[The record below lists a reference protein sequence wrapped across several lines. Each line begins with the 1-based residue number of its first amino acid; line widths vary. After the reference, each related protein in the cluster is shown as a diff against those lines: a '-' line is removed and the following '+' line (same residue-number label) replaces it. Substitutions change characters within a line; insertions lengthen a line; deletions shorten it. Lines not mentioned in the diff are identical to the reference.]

1 MTFDPARYHAHLTT
15 RWLGR
20 PLEHAP
26 EIDSTSSHLKRLA
39 RSGAEPLEP
48 GRTVLADAQTAGYG
62 QQGRSWVS
70 GETRGL
76 YVSTWLPARVIAT
89 PFTLVAG
96 VALAGALRE
105 LTGSPAIG
113 LKWVNDLVAHG
124 RKLGGLLAEVVGSPT
139 LPERPHG
146 LILGIGLNL
155 MPPGLEE
162 AIALSELGPVP
173 SREELLATLWNHL
186 EREIERQET
195 EGTAP
200 LLEGWRSYAVTL
212 GTSVRVQRHAEVVE
226 GLAEDIS
233 ETGALLVRQADGS
246 VRAIES
252 GTVRR
257 ADGRYC

>member
-1 MTFDPARYHAHLTT
+1 MKFDPTLYQSYLTT

-20 PLEHAP
+20 SFEHAP

-39 RSGAEPLEP
+39 RTGSGPLAP

-76 YVSTWLPARVIAT
+76 YVSTWLPARVMAT
-89 PFTLVAG
+89 PVTLVAG
-96 VALAGALRE
+96 VALVGALRE
-105 LTGSPAIG
+105 VTGTPAIG

-124 RKLGGLLAEVVGSPT
+124 RKLGGILAEGVGSPT
-139 LPERPHG
+139 MPERPHG

-155 MPPGLEE
+155 LPPGLDE
-162 AIALSELGPVP
+162 AISLSELGSVP
-173 SREELLATLWNHL
+173 AREQLLATLWNHL
-186 EREIERQET
+186 EREIDRLEAD
-195 EGTAP
+195 GTAP
-200 LLEGWRSYAVTL
+200 LLEQWRAYAVTL
-212 GTSVRVQRHAEVVE
+212 GTEVRAQLYTEVVE

-233 ETGALLVRQADGS
+233 ATGALLIRQANGS